1 MKTSPSKNPDSV
13 LSLGSPLNTDI
24 VKQAMA
30 AQFNWKD
37 ERQAV
42 VGLGG
47 QCCGGLRIPL
57 GQLLLLDCYTVNF
70 HG

>member
-1 MKTSPSKNPDSV
+1 
-13 LSLGSPLNTDI
+13 
-24 VKQAMA
+24 MA

-37 ERQAV
+37 ERQAI

-70 HG
+70 HR